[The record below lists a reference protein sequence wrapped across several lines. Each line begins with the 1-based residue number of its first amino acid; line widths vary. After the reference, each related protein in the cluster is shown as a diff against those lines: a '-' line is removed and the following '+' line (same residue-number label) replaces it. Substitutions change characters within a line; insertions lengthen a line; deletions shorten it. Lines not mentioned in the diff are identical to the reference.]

1 MFTSRAEYRL
11 SLRADNADQRLTRRG
26 MELGLV
32 GNARARHFEG
42 RMTALET
49 GRKLAARLNLTPSE
63 AARHGIRLNQ
73 DGVRRN
79 VFDLLAH
86 PGMDF
91 RRLAG
96 IWPELGRFDRFV
108 AEQIETEAR
117 YAVYLQRQAEDAERF
132 RRDDAM
138 PLPALDYAAIPG
150 LSNELREKLAR
161 ARPATVGQASRIDG
175 MTPAAIMLLLTEAKR
190 RRDRPAA

>member
-1 MFTSRAEYRL
+1 MA
-11 SLRADNADQRLTRRG
+11 
-26 MELGLV
+26 
-32 GNARARHFEG
+32 
-42 RMTALET
+42 ALEA
-49 GRKLAARLNLTPSE
+49 GRKLAARLSLTPSE

-79 VFDLLAH
+79 LFDLLAH